1 MEWLNYHHLLYFWAV
16 AREGGLAPAGRVLR
30 LSHATLSAQIHAL
43 EDSLGAKL
51 FQRQGRR
58 LALTDTGR
66 TVYRYADEIF
76 ALGRELVDVVKGR
89 PTGRPARL
97 NVGVADVLPKLV
109 VKRVLDAALAL
120 HEPVHLLCHEDS
132 HERLLAR
139 MSLHELDIVIADA
152 PVPPGSRV
160 RAFSHLLGESGITFY
175 GARKFARL
183 RKQFPRSLDGAAML
197 LPSESTALRRS
208 LERWFDTVGVRPR
221 VVAEFDDMALMGV
234 FGTDGLGLFAGSTV
248 VEAETARQYGVSVIG
263 RTDAVVERFYALS
276 AERRLQN
283 PAVVAICEAARAE
296 LFG

>member
-175 GARKFARL
+175 GARKLARL

-208 LERWFDTVGVRPR
+208 LERWFDSVGVRPR